1 MGDNRITTV
10 SVVSIPTD
18 TFLSR
23 DEIARLQHQ
32 VTIEHAP
39 PQEAP
44 AIVESPKDREFTPQT
59 DCEQQLLA
67 ELESLSP
74 QELLERAKQAGFVD
88 VDGS

>member
-1 MGDNRITTV
+1 
-10 SVVSIPTD
+10 
-18 TFLSR
+18 
-23 DEIARLQHQ
+23 
-32 VTIEHAP
+32 
-39 PQEAP
+39 
-44 AIVESPKDREFTPQT
+44 VESPKDREFTPQT